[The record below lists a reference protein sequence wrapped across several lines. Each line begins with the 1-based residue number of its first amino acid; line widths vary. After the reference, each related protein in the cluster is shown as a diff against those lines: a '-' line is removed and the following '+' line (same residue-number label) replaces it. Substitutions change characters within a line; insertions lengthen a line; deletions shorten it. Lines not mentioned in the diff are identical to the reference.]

1 MAIAIFNMKREKSY
15 LSLFILPISARNKMQ
30 KLNIY
35 KGRNEIYSKE
45 LEKLQRAKISARDK
59 ELITKFHNYMFSTG
73 SGDIRVSKV
82 SLQLRKICY
91 WILEN
96 LSISKSLDNLI
107 KDDMI
112 VIISLINRIQG
123 ISEATKADYRRIIK
137 QFYNWFEDEDKRF
150 ESNNEKIKTEAKK
163 FYGYLRKE
171 ISCSFKR
178 RKIDPESIITEDDI
192 KIVVDKGCRTARE
205 KAFIMILHET
215 GLRAGEI
222 LNLRISNLT
231 FYDTHAEVFVPFSK
245 TTERTVFIRNSIPHL
260 QRYLDVHPFKDTN
273 NSYLWLSEAGHNQHQ
288 PLMHTG
294 AQKLIYRCFE
304 RAGFIEINRV
314 YAKLENGKT
323 TQRTISRKVNKRC
336 NLHWFRHSRASIL
349 ATQVPESVLCK
360 YMGWSDGSKQVKN
373 YVHLR
378 KEQLEE
384 TFLSIHGVKRKE
396 ETINKPI
403 KCVCGIFNQADE
415 RYCHRCFKP
424 LEIKTVIED
433 KELINSEMN
442 KTMKLMMEM
451 AKNPRMMEAFEEF
464 KRQQKD

>member
-1 MAIAIFNMKREKSY
+1 
-15 LSLFILPISARNKMQ
+15 MQ

-35 KGRNEIYSKE
+35 KDRNEIYSKE
-45 LEKLQRAKISARDK
+45 LKKLQIAKISARDK

-73 SGDIRVSKV
+73 SGEIRVSKV
-82 SLQLRKICY
+82 STQLRIICT
-91 WILEN
+91 WTHKN
-96 LSISKSLDNLI
+96 LSISKNLDNLT
-107 KDDMI
+107 KDDM
-112 VIISLINRIQG
+112 VDIISTINRLQDK
-123 ISEATKADYRRIIK
+123 SEVTKADYRRIIK
-137 QFYNWFEDEDKRF
+137 QFYHWFEDEDKRF
-150 ESNNEKIKTEAKK
+150 ESNKKNKIEAKK
-163 FYGYLRKE
+163 FYGYLHKE

-222 LNLRISNLT
+222 LNLRISNLN
-231 FYDTHAEVFVPFSK
+231 FYDTHAEIFVPFSK

-260 QRYLDVHPFKDTN
+260 QRYLDIHPFKNTK

-288 PLMHTG
+288 PLMHNG

-304 RAGFIEINRV
+304 RAGFIEVNRV

-323 TQRTISRKVNKRC
+323 TQKTVSRKVNKRC

-349 ATQVPESVLCK
+349 ATQIPESVLCK

-378 KEQLEE
+378 KEQLAE

-396 ETINKPI
+396 EATTKPI
-403 KCVCGIFNQADE
+403 RCVCGTFNQADE

-464 KRQQKD
+464 KQQQKN